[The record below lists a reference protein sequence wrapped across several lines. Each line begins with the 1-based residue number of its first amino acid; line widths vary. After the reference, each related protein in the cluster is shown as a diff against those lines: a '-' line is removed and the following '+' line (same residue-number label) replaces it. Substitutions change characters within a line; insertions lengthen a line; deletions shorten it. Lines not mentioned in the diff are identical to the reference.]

1 MKKITISLLVIV
13 LFCSVLL
20 PLYSGGQQ
28 EPAVSEPAEVSGP
41 VSFDFW
47 TTETQSDRMATIQ
60 VLIDTYTALY
70 PDVSINLVAVDEND
84 LATHVQTSSAAGNLP
99 AMFESPAET
108 AVAFGVEGI
117 LDVEAV
123 TDLVNKIGKNR
134 FYSGPLKILQTSE
147 KDGYYALP
155 YHGWIQGIWYRADWF
170 EEAGLE
176 PPTTW
181 ESTLKAAKYFYK
193 PNENQYGILVGTK
206 AEGYSEQC
214 FTPIAMSN
222 NAALFDKDGNLI
234 FNSPEMKEAV
244 EYYAELAKYN
254 PPGPQ
259 TWRARDYYMQG
270 KLAMFYYSTYI
281 MDDLAIAEVAAGSLT
296 SENFSDL
303 QGTGF
308 DPELVDKTRL
318 APIMT
323 KKSPAGYGTV
333 VSLGLFKQDDP
344 AVTEAAK
351 KFINYLYSQNAYIT
365 FLHMAPGGMNPMLK
379 EISTNPRF
387 QNDPKGI
394 FQHYGAEKMGEII
407 DGLENIE
414 TFSIVEGVRMEAASV
429 ITANQ
434 IIPQMI
440 YKITQENMSV
450 DKAMDWAEAEME
462 KLID

>member
-1 MKKITISLLVIV
+1 MKKAILIIMAALLI
-13 LFCSVLL
+13 LL
-20 PLYSGGQQ
+20 PLSIFAGGAEEVQ
-28 EPAVSEPAEVSGP
+28 EAGP

-60 VLIDTYTALY
+60 VLIDTYTTLY

-84 LATHVQTSSAAGNLP
+84 LATHVQTASAAGTLP
-99 AMFESPAET
+99 AMFEAPAET

-117 LDVEAV
+117 LDTTAV
-123 TDLVNKIGKNR
+123 SEIVNGIGKDR
-134 FYSGPLKILQTSE
+134 FYQGALKVLETSA

-155 YHGWIQGIWYRADWF
+155 YHGWVQGLWYRADWF

-181 ESTLKAAKYFYK
+181 EATLKAAKYFYK
-193 PNENQYGILVGTK
+193 PDENQYGILVGTK
-206 AEGYSEQC
+206 PEGYAEQC

-259 TWRARDYYMQG
+259 TWRARDYYLQG
-270 KLAMFYYSTYI
+270 KMAMFYYSTYI
-281 MDDLAIAEVAAGSLT
+281 MDDLALQEVAAGSLT
-296 SENFSDL
+296 SENFENLKGS
-303 QGTGF
+303 GF
-308 DPELVDKTRL
+308 DPDLVDKTRL

-323 KKSPAGYGTV
+323 NTASAGYGTV
-333 VSLGLFKQDDP
+333 VALGLFNQDEN
-344 AVTEAAK
+344 AKTAAAQN
-351 KFINYLYSQNAYIT
+351 FIKYLYTQNAYIT

-379 EISTNPRF
+379 EISTNARF

-394 FQHYGAEKMGEII
+394 FKHYGADKMAEII
-407 DGLENIE
+407 QGLDSIE
-414 TFSIVEGVRMEAASV
+414 TFSIVGGNRMEAASV
-429 ITANQ
+429 ITAQQ
-434 IIPQMI
+434 IIPQML
-440 YKITQENMSV
+440 YKVTQEGMDV
-450 DKAMDWAEAEME
+450 DKAMAWAEGEMK
-462 KLID
+462 KLVK